1 MKKFAFKLEPLYD
14 YRHRIEKVCKKAFG
28 EAASKLDEE
37 EVKLARLREV
47 YNSSAIELD
56 RMKETG
62 ASMDDIS
69 LHYDYLI
76 GIKTHIV
83 EQEKIIAEFRQVLEI
98 KRTALR
104 EASKDKRVVEI
115 MKEKSLGAHLREMNR
130 LELKI
135 DDDMA
140 VSRFKRGA
148 GYDV

>member
-14 YRHRIEKVCKKAFG
+14 YRHRIEEVCKKEFG
-28 EAASKLDEE
+28 VAASKLDEE
-37 EVKLARLREV
+37 EVKLAKLREV

-76 GIKTHIV
+76 GIKTYIV
-83 EQEKIIAEFRQVLEI
+83 EQEKVIVEFRQALET
-98 KRTALR
+98 RRSALS
-104 EASKDKRVVEI
+104 EASKEKRVVEI
-115 MKEKSLGAHLREMNR
+115 MKEKSLRAHLKEMNR

-135 DDDMA
+135 DDEMA
-140 VSRFKRGA
+140 VSRFKRGV